1 MEIEERKIRYHIPTR
16 IVACEGKMN
25 NVKTLLENKDDQI
38 YLFDK
43 DLMQIEGPGFIV
55 LDFGQE
61 MCGGIRILSSVS
73 GPLGETMK
81 VRIRFGESVSETYSE
96 IMPEGT
102 ATNNH
107 AMRDFY
113 YEITGYADQLIGD
126 TGFRFVRID
135 FLSDSPIYL
144 PIKSIFAYEWY
155 RDLKEISHY
164 QSKDPL
170 LQQIYD
176 TSLRTVTLC
185 MQNRIWDGIKRD
197 RLVWIGDMEPEIHAI
212 LSAYGN
218 VPIIEKTIETAI
230 LSNPMPCWINNI
242 PSYSAWF
249 LLIIYDIYKMSRD
262 KAYPKKHLDYLNQII
277 DLFDK
282 SLDDKG
288 YLDFAWSY
296 NLFPCAM
303 PYFIDWP
310 TYTEDNEK
318 ERREAVTMLLQYVF
332 PKVLGMYEDVGLKT
346 TTIEKIINKLSK
358 PQIDMPKTKVFAAFY
373 QLLHQDETSY
383 QILIKDDSKGF
394 STFMSYYLLKA
405 ISQKDKNKAKEL
417 LKQYYGGMLSRGAT
431 SFWEDFHI
439 EWLEGS
445 SRIDE
450 LPKEGEKDLHG
461 DYGGYCY
468 VGFRHSLCHGWSS
481 GPVSFLLEEDK
492 E

>member
-1 MEIEERKIRYHIPTR
+1 M
-16 IVACEGKMN
+16 
-25 NVKTLLENKDDQI
+25 
-38 YLFDK
+38 
-43 DLMQIEGPGFIV
+43 
-55 LDFGQE
+55 
-61 MCGGIRILSSVS
+61 
-73 GPLGETMK
+73 
-81 VRIRFGESVSETYSE
+81 
-96 IMPEGT
+96 
-102 ATNNH
+102 
-107 AMRDFY
+107 
-113 YEITGYADQLIGD
+113 
-126 TGFRFVRID
+126 
-135 FLSDSPIYL
+135 
-144 PIKSIFAYEWY
+144 
-155 RDLKEISHY
+155 SH
-164 QSKDPL
+164 
-170 LQQIYD
+170 
-176 TSLRTVTLC
+176 
-185 MQNRIWDGIKRD
+185 
-197 RLVWIGDMEPEIHAI
+197 
-212 LSAYGN
+212 
-218 VPIIEKTIETAI
+218 
-230 LSNPMPCWINNI
+230 
-242 PSYSAWF
+242 
-249 LLIIYDIYKMSRD
+249 D
-262 KAYPKKHLDYLNQII
+262 KAYPQKHLDYLNQII

-332 PKVLGMYEDVGLKT
+332 PKVLEMYEDVGLKT

-358 PQIDMPKTKVFAAFY
+358 SQIDMPKTKVFAAFY

>member
-81 VRIRFGESVSETYSE
+81 VRIRFGESVSETYSA

-155 RDLKEISHY
+155 RDLKEINHY

-176 TSLRTVTLC
+176 TS
-185 MQNRIWDGIKRD
+185 
-197 RLVWIGDMEPEIHAI
+197 
-212 LSAYGN
+212 
-218 VPIIEKTIETAI
+218 
-230 LSNPMPCWINNI
+230 
-242 PSYSAWF
+242 
-249 LLIIYDIYKMSRD
+249 
-262 KAYPKKHLDYLNQII
+262 
-277 DLFDK
+277 
-282 SLDDKG
+282 
-288 YLDFAWSY
+288 
-296 NLFPCAM
+296 
-303 PYFIDWP
+303 
-310 TYTEDNEK
+310 
-318 ERREAVTMLLQYVF
+318 
-332 PKVLGMYEDVGLKT
+332 
-346 TTIEKIINKLSK
+346 
-358 PQIDMPKTKVFAAFY
+358 
-373 QLLHQDETSY
+373 
-383 QILIKDDSKGF
+383 
-394 STFMSYYLLKA
+394 
-405 ISQKDKNKAKEL
+405 
-417 LKQYYGGMLSRGAT
+417 
-431 SFWEDFHI
+431 
-439 EWLEGS
+439 
-445 SRIDE
+445 
-450 LPKEGEKDLHG
+450 
-461 DYGGYCY
+461 
-468 VGFRHSLCHGWSS
+468 
-481 GPVSFLLEEDK
+481 
-492 E
+492 